1 MSMPGFFGQ
10 LLVKSL
16 TVRGFIQT
24 EFAGEMYAD
33 FQRDMT
39 RWLAEGR
46 VKYREDFVS
55 GLENAPQAFA
65 GLLRGANFGKLIVR
79 VADE

>member
-1 MSMPGFFGQ
+1 
-10 LLVKSL
+10 
-16 TVRGFIQT
+16 
-24 EFAGEMYAD
+24 MYAD

-39 RWLAEGR
+39 EWLAQGR
-46 VKYREDFVS
+46 ISYREDFVS
-55 GLENAPQAFA
+55 GLENAPRAFA